1 MHRSLL
7 ALVLVAGCFAGA
19 SSDQDRIRRSLA
31 QSPAMVNP
39 AITGVVDHTQGGNWD
54 SAFMMISYA
63 PDRACFL
70 VEWNVPEDLAPSLR
84 FKLAGWRST
93 KETTDTA
100 PFRASNS
107 VEVLDAKTLATVKH
121 YDVHV
126 GGRSA
131 LVVERPDKEQAMYHT
146 AMRVCFPDVAVVLA
160 NAQYLLITVDADARH
175 RTAAGWR
182 LVPARSA
189 AR

>member
-1 MHRSLL
+1 MHRALL
-7 ALVLVAGCFAGA
+7 ALVLVAGCFAGP
-19 SSDQDRIRRSLA
+19 SDTDRIRRSLA

-63 PDRACFL
+63 PERACFL
-70 VEWNVPEDLAPSLR
+70 VEWNVPEDVAPSLR
-84 FKLAGWRST
+84 FKLAGWRNT
-93 KETTDTA
+93 NETTETA

-121 YDVHV
+121 YDVHA
-126 GGRSA
+126 GGNTA
-131 LVVERPDKEQAMYHT
+131 LIVERPDKEQAMYQT
-146 AMRVCFPDVAVVLA
+146 AMRVCFPDVAVVLEK
-160 NAQYLLITVDADARH
+160 AQYLLITVEADERH
-175 RTAAGWR
+175 RTGAGWR
-182 LVPARSA
+182 LVSTRSA

>member
-1 MHRSLL
+1 MHRCLP
-7 ALVLVAGCFAGA
+7 ALVLFAGCLAGS

-39 AITGVVDHTQGGNWD
+39 VITGVVDHTQAGNWD
-54 SAFMMISYA
+54 SAFMMVSYA
-63 PDRACFL
+63 PERACFL
-70 VEWNVPEDLAPSLR
+70 VEWNVPEDVAPSLR

-93 KETTDTA
+93 SETTETA

-107 VEVLDAKTLATVKH
+107 VEVLDAQTLATVKH
-121 YDVHV
+121 YDVHS

-131 LVVERPDKEQAMYHT
+131 LIVERRDKEQAMYQT
-146 AMRVCFPDVAVVLA
+146 AMRVCFPDVAVVLEH
-160 NAQYLLITVDADARH
+160 AQYLLITVEADARH
-175 RTAAGWR
+175 RTGAGWR
-182 LVPARSA
+182 LVPPQSA